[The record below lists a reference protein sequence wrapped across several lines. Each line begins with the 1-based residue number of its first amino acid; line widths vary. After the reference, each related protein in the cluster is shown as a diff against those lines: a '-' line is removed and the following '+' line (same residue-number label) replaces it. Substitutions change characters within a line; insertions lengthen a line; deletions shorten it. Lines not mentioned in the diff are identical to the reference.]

1 MIRAIH
7 KFHVRRNIRL
17 LNELIFIEILCFVF
31 IYLFTSFVSLFANI
45 KQILNTH
52 IHFVPEP
59 TFLRLSV

>member
-31 IYLFTSFVSLFANI
+31 IYLFTSFVSLVANI

-52 IHFVPEP
+52 IRFVPEP